1 MCVYSPAL
9 ASTGDEMRGFD
20 SKFRDLPDFII
31 GITKEIW
38 EERGVETLNHY
49 YTPNIPVRS
58 PDGVV
63 IGNQA
68 VIEAT
73 WATLAE
79 FPDRQLLGED
89 VIWSGNDKDGY
100 LSSHRILST
109 ATHSGDGV
117 FGAATGSSLCY
128 RVIADCAV
136 NNNQI
141 YDEWLVRDLG
151 AIVRQLRI
159 DPRTFAANQIEA
171 EGGPEEAKHPLTPQ
185 NDVTPVYLGSGN
197 THEIGATYAETL
209 SEVLSG
215 ETGAVTRRYDRAAQ
229 LDLPGGRTVHGWNE
243 TGHFWAGLRS
253 ALPDA
258 VFEVHHQIGRTD
270 ADIAPCAALRWSLTG
285 SHSGAGAFGPPTGAP
300 VHVMGISHAE
310 FGPRGLHREFV
321 LFDEVAIH
329 KQILLHTG

>member
-1 MCVYSPAL
+1 MQ
-9 ASTGDEMRGFD
+9 GFD
-20 SKFRDLPDFII
+20 PKFRDLPDFII

-49 YTPNIPVRS
+49 YAPNIPVRS

-63 IGNQA
+63 IGNQS

-79 FPDRQLLGED
+79 FPDRQLFGED
-89 VIWSGNDKDGY
+89 VIWSGNDEDGY

-109 ATHSGDGV
+109 ATHAGDGA
-117 FGAATGSSLCY
+117 FGAATGTRLRY
-128 RVIADCAV
+128 RIIADCAAV
-136 NNNQI
+136 NNQI

-151 AIVRQLRI
+151 AIVRQI
-159 DPRTFAANQIEA
+159 GVDPRTFAANQIEA
-171 EGGPEEAKHPLTPQ
+171 EGGPEAAKHPLTPQ
-185 NDVTPVYLGSGN
+185 NDVAPVYLSSGN
-197 THEIGATYAETL
+197 THEVGSTYAEIL
-209 SEVLSG
+209 SEVMG
-215 ETGAVTRRYDRAAQ
+215 GRTDVVEQRYDRAVQ
-229 LDLPGGRTVHGWNE
+229 LDLPGGVTEHGWDE
-243 TGHFWAGLRS
+243 AARFWGDLRAS
-253 ALPDA
+253 MPDA
-258 VFEVHHQIGRTD
+258 VFEIHHQIGRAD
-270 ADIAPCAALRWSLTG
+270 AGMAPRAALRWSLTG
-285 SHSGAGAFGPPTGAP
+285 SHSGSGTFGSPTGTP

>member
-1 MCVYSPAL
+1 MQ
-9 ASTGDEMRGFD
+9 GFD
-20 SKFRDLPDFII
+20 PKFRDLPDFII
-31 GITKEIW
+31 GITMEIW

-63 IGNQA
+63 VGNQA
-68 VIEAT
+68 VIAAT

-117 FGAATGSSLCY
+117 FGAATGTRLHY
-128 RVIADCAV
+128 RVIADCAAV
-136 NNNQI
+136 NNQI

-151 AIVRQLRI
+151 AIVRQMGV
-159 DPRTFAANQIEA
+159 DPRTFAADQIEA
-171 EGGPEEAKHPLTPQ
+171 EGGPELAKRPLTPH
-185 NDVTPVYLGSGN
+185 NDVAPVYSGPGN
-197 THEIGATYAETL
+197 THEVGAAYAETL
-209 SEVLSG
+209 SEILSG
-215 ETGAVTRRYDRAAQ
+215 HPGAVEQRYDRAAQ
-229 LDLPGGRTVHGWNE
+229 LEGPGGRTIHGWDE
-243 TGHFWAGLRS
+243 TSRFWADLRS

-258 VFEVHHQIGRTD
+258 VFEVHHQIGRAD
-270 ADIAPCAALRWSLTG
+270 ANMAPRAALRWSLTG
-285 SHSGAGAFGPPTGAP
+285 THNGPGAFGPPTGAP

-321 LFDEVAIH
+321 LFDEVAVH
-329 KQILLHTG
+329 KQIMLHTG

>member
-1 MCVYSPAL
+1 MQ
-9 ASTGDEMRGFD
+9 GFD
-20 SKFRDLPDFII
+20 PKFRDLPDFII

-68 VIEAT
+68 VIAAT
-73 WATLAE
+73 WATLTE
-79 FPDRQLLGED
+79 FPDRQLFGED
-89 VIWSGNDKDGY
+89 VIWSGNDTDGF
-100 LSSHRILST
+100 LSSHRIMST
-109 ATHSGDGV
+109 ATHAGDGV
-117 FGAATGSSLCY
+117 FGPASGTKLHY
-128 RVIADCAV
+128 RIIADCAAV
-136 NNNQI
+136 NNQI

-151 AIVRQLRI
+151 AIVRQMGV
-159 DPRTFAANQIEA
+159 DPRTFAADQIEA
-171 EGGPEEAKHPLTPQ
+171 EGGPELAKRPLTPQ
-185 NDVTPVYLGSGN
+185 NDVAPVYLGSGN
-197 THEIGATYAETL
+197 THEIGAVYAATL

-215 ETGAVTRRYDRAAQ
+215 QAGAVEQRYDRAAQ
-229 LDLPGGRTVHGWNE
+229 MEAPGGQTLHGWDE
-243 TGHFWAGLRS
+243 TSRFWADLVS

-258 VFEVHHQIGRTD
+258 VFEVHHQIGRAD
-270 ADIAPCAALRWSLTG
+270 ANMARRAALRWSLTG
-285 SHSGAGAFGPPTGAP
+285 THSGPGAFGSPTGAP

-321 LFDEVAIH
+321 LFDEVAVH

>member
-1 MCVYSPAL
+1 MQ
-9 ASTGDEMRGFD
+9 GFD
-20 SKFRDLPDFII
+20 PKFRDLPDFII

-79 FPDRQLLGED
+79 FPDRQLFGED
-89 VIWSGNDKDGY
+89 VIWSGNDEDGY

-109 ATHSGDGV
+109 ATHAGNGA
-117 FGAATGSSLCY
+117 FGAATGTRLRY
-128 RVIADCAV
+128 RIIADCAAI
-136 NNNQI
+136 NNQI

-151 AIVRQLRI
+151 AIVRQLGI

-171 EGGPEEAKHPLTPQ
+171 EGGPEAAKQPLTPQ
-185 NDVTPVYLGSGN
+185 NDVAPMYLGSGN
-197 THEIGATYAETL
+197 THEVGSTYAEIL
-209 SEVLSG
+209 SELM
-215 ETGAVTRRYDRAAQ
+215 GAMTDVVEQRYDRAVQ
-229 LDLPGGRTVHGWNE
+229 LDLPGGVTEHGWDE
-243 TGHFWAGLRS
+243 AARFWGDLRAS
-253 ALPDA
+253 MPDA
-258 VFEVHHQIGRTD
+258 TFEIHHQIGRAD
-270 ADIAPCAALRWSLTG
+270 AGMAPRAALRWSLTG
-285 SHSGAGAFGPPTGAP
+285 SHTGAGTFGPPTGAP

-329 KQILLHTG
+329 KQILLHIG

>member
-1 MCVYSPAL
+1 ML
-9 ASTGDEMRGFD
+9 GFD
-20 SKFRDLPDFII
+20 PKFRDLPDFII

-49 YTPNIPVRS
+49 YTPTIPVRS

-68 VIEAT
+68 VIDAT

-109 ATHSGDGV
+109 ATHSGDGA
-117 FGAATGSSLCY
+117 FGAATGANLRY

-136 NNNQI
+136 INNQI

-151 AIVRQLRI
+151 AIVRQLGM
-159 DPRTFAANQIEA
+159 DPRTFAANQIDA
-171 EGGPEEAKHPLTPQ
+171 EGGPELAKQPLTPQ
-185 NDVTPVYLGSGN
+185 SDLAPVYLGSGT
-197 THEIGATYAETL
+197 THEIGNTYAEVL
-209 SEVLSG
+209 GEVMRG
-215 ETGAVTRRYDRAAQ
+215 RTDAVKQRYDRAVQ
-229 LDLPGGRTVHGWNE
+229 LDLPGGRTVHGWHE
-243 TGHFWAGLRS
+243 ASRFWADLRAS
-253 ALPDA
+253 MPDA
-258 VFEVHHQIGRTD
+258 VFEIHHQIGRDD
-270 ADIAPCAALRWSLTG
+270 ANMAPRAALRWSLTG
-285 SHSGAGAFGPPTGAP
+285 NHSGSGAFGRPTGAP
-300 VHVMGISHAE
+300 IHVMGISHAE

-321 LFDEVAIH
+321 LYDEVAIW

>member
-1 MCVYSPAL
+1 MQ
-9 ASTGDEMRGFD
+9 GFD
-20 SKFRDLPDFII
+20 PKFRDLPDFII

-49 YTPNIPVRS
+49 YTPDIPVRS

-68 VIEAT
+68 VIKAT

-89 VIWSGNDKDGY
+89 IIWSGNAQDGY

-109 ATHSGDGV
+109 ATHAGDGV
-117 FGAATGSSLCY
+117 FGAATGTRLHY
-128 RVIADCAV
+128 RIIADCAAL
-136 NNNQI
+136 NNQI

-151 AIVRQLRI
+151 AIVRQLGI

-171 EGGPEEAKHPLTPQ
+171 EGGPESARRPLSPH
-185 NDVTPVYLGSGN
+185 NDVAPVYQGSGN
-197 THEIGATYAETL
+197 THETGSAYAGTLAEMMSGTSDAGAQ
-209 SEVLSG
+209 
-215 ETGAVTRRYDRAAQ
+215 RYDRAVQ
-229 LDLPGGRTVHGWNE
+229 LDLPGGVTVHGSDE
-243 TGHFWAGLRS
+243 AARFWGDLRAS
-253 ALPDA
+253 MPDA
-258 VFEVHHQIGRTD
+258 VFEIHHQIGRAD
-270 ADIAPCAALRWSLTG
+270 AAMAPRAAIRWSLTS
-285 SHSGAGAFGPPTGAP
+285 SHSGAGMFGPPTGAP